1 LDVVG
6 STGIGK
12 QVSLLHCDN
21 CDHEWEEVLTFQFRR
36 WDRSAEMGHRTSSA
50 RSRATTPSTPDSSEP
65 TDR

>member
-21 CDHEWEEVLTFQFRR
+21 CDHEWEEVLTFQYRR
-36 WDRSAEMGHRTSSA
+36 WDRSAEIRPQTSSV
-50 RSRATTPSTPDSSEP
+50 RSRAIIPSTPESSEP